1 MDLSINMLTA
11 FVRVAERLSVTAA
24 SQELGVA
31 KSVVS
36 KRLTQLEQ
44 GLGATLLARS
54 TRRISLTPAGLL
66 YLEHAR
72 RLLADAAAA
81 SEALRGLR
89 TTLAGLIRVTAPVS
103 WGHRVVGRLL
113 PEFLALHPAL
123 EIELL
128 LEDRL
133 MDLAAEGVDLAL
145 RMSARRT
152 PDLVMVPLMRLDL
165 VMCAAPSYL
174 AGAGAPR
181 TPEDLTGHSCLSY
194 WRNIRHDRW
203 VLLGEGRRVTLQV
216 ASRYRVNHPEA
227 VADAAAAGLGI
238 ALLPLVFITR
248 ELADGRLVQ
257 VLNAWS
263 VETEFGET
271 VSAVALPDRL
281 RLGRNQALL
290 QFLKARLGP
299 PCPRPTVFPPE
310 PTQPRS
316 GRR

>member
-1 MDLSINMLTA
+1 M
-11 FVRVAERLSVTAA
+11 
-24 SQELGVA
+24 
-31 KSVVS
+31 
-36 KRLTQLEQ
+36 
-44 GLGATLLARS
+44 
-54 TRRISLTPAGLL
+54 
-66 YLEHAR
+66 
-72 RLLADAAAA
+72 
-81 SEALRGLR
+81 
-89 TTLAGLIRVTAPVS
+89 
-103 WGHRVVGRLL
+103 GRLL

-133 MDLAAEGVDLAL
+133 MDLAAEGIDLAL

-152 PDLVMVPLMRLDL
+152 PDLVMIPLMRLDL

-203 VLLGEGRRVTLQV
+203 VLLGEDRRVTLRV

-227 VADAAAAGLGI
+227 VANAAEAGLGI

-257 VLNAWS
+257 VLQAWS
-263 VETEFGET
+263 VETEFGKT

-290 QFLKARLGP
+290 QFLKARLRP
-299 PCPRPTVFPPE
+299 PCPRSIVFP
-310 PTQPRS
+310 S
-316 GRR
+316 

>member
-1 MDLSINMLTA
+1 MDLSISMLAA
-11 FVRVAERLSVTAA
+11 FVGVAERLSVTAA
-24 SQELGVA
+24 AQELGLA
-31 KSVVS
+31 KSVLS
-36 KRLTQLEQ
+36 KRLMQLEQ
-44 GLGATLLARS
+44 GLGVTLLARS

-81 SEALRGLR
+81 SEALRGLH

-123 EIELL
+123 GIELL

-133 MDLAAEGVDLAL
+133 TDLAAEGIDLAL

-174 AGAGAPR
+174 ASAGAPR
-181 TPEDLTGHSCLSY
+181 TPEDLMGHSCLSY

-203 VLLGEGRRVTLQV
+203 VLLGEARRVTLRV

-227 VADAAAAGLGI
+227 VADAAEVGLGI
-238 ALLPLVFITR
+238 ALLPLVFIMR

-257 VLNAWS
+257 VLQAWS
-263 VETEFGET
+263 VETEFGEA

-290 QFLKARLGP
+290 QFLKARLRP
-299 PCPRPTVFPPE
+299 PCPR
-310 PTQPRS
+310 S
-316 GRR
+316 